1 MKDEVFEREIESMNK
16 VNTFD
21 FLKFIKSFVG
31 YWPYFLISLIIALFA
46 GFLYLRYAPI
56 VYTSVTRVKV
66 IDDSSETDIAKDPM
80 DIVWSDSKINM
91 DNEIAVIQSYRLLS
105 QVVDS
110 LDLNI
115 AYYYMGSIK
124 TSEIWEV
131 PFKVQEQI
139 KLDSITSPLSFYVE
153 LEVSGFKITDQDEL
167 TYEVPYFDEDSIN
180 RSLPFKINLT
190 EEIKVNDYK
199 NKKYLVMIYPFK
211 ESVSNLTNSLFIQTL
226 NKKSEILELYM
237 FGENPLKSETVLN
250 KIVEVFNADGVKD
263 RQQVSKR
270 TLKFIDERFAYLT
283 QELDSIEGGKQNFK
297 TQNNLSYIEAD
308 AGSSLNRKAVTED
321 EVNTLETQISLTR
334 SFKRTVERQDQ
345 YMLLPVNIGLENG
358 SLNALVANYN
368 EMALEREKLL
378 VSVGESHPTLVNISS
393 QLDRAKLNIL
403 KTVKVNESQLQT
415 SLFRLNQEKDKA
427 SSIFSELPEKE
438 KRLRA
443 IERQQSIKENLFL
456 LLLQKREEAAISLA
470 ITAPSVKIVD
480 YGLTDAKP
488 ISPKKM
494 MIMGVAGLVGLLL
507 PFLFFY
513 IKWSMDNSIHD
524 SSDFNNSS
532 TKIPLLAEIPH
543 FKDER
548 VLVDIN
554 DRSVLGESF
563 RILANNIKYM
573 LPKNKSLSEQVIYV
587 TSADMGEG
595 KSLIAHNLAVAFTS
609 MNKKVLLVGADLR
622 SPQLH
627 TFFFKGRSTLGLT
640 DYLQNSSLD
649 LNDVIFYGLENS
661 DALSVCLSGNIPHN
675 APQLLANQNF
685 ESFITLVKAK
695 FDIVIV
701 DTAPT
706 EPVIDTFLISDC
718 ADVTLYV
725 ARAGYTDKKVLET
738 SNNLRNQ
745 NKLENMAYVLNDVH
759 AINTK
764 SYRYG
769 YGDI

>member
-1 MKDEVFEREIESMNK
+1 MKDEIFEAEINNMDKGSSLDIIK
-16 VNTFD
+16 
-21 FLKFIKSFVG
+21 FLRSVIR
-31 YWPYFLISLIIALFA
+31 YWSYFLISLIIALIA
-46 GFLYLRYAPI
+46 GYLYLRYAPI
-56 VYTSVTRVKV
+56 VYTSVTKIKI
-66 IDDSSETDIAKDPM
+66 IDDSSETDIAKDPLSL
-80 DIVWSDSKINM
+80 VWSDSKINM

-110 LDLNI
+110 LDLNV
-115 AYYYMGSIK
+115 AYYYKGSIK
-124 TSEIWEV
+124 SAEIWDA
-131 PFKVQEQI
+131 PFIVNQI
-139 KLDSITSPLSFYVE
+139 IDIDSISRPLSFKIE
-153 LEVSGFKITDQDEL
+153 LEVSGFKITDEDNE
-167 TYEVPYFDEDSIN
+167 TYEIPYFTEHSLN
-180 RSLPFKINLT
+180 TTLPFTIELAEETKVT
-190 EEIKVNDYK
+190 EFKHKE
-199 NKKYLVMIYPFK
+199 YLVMLYPFK
-211 ESVSNLTNSLFIQTL
+211 ETVENLTKSLFIQTL
-226 NKKSEILELYM
+226 NKKSEILEIYL
-237 FGENPLKSETVLN
+237 FGESPLKSETVLN
-250 KIVEVFNADGVKD
+250 KIVEAFNYDGIKD
-263 RQQVSKR
+263 RQLVSKR
-270 TLKFIDERFAYLT
+270 TLEFIDERFGYLT
-283 QELDSIEGGKQNFK
+283 QELDSIEGGKQSFK
-297 TQNNLSYIEAD
+297 IQNNLSYIQED
-308 AGSSLNRKAVTED
+308 AGNSLTRKSETETD
-321 EVNTLETQISLTR
+321 VNNLETQISLAKVLEQTI
-334 SFKRTVERQDQ
+334 VRQAE

-358 SLNALVANYN
+358 SLNALVENYN
-368 EMALEREKLL
+368 EMALERERLL
-378 VSVGESHPTLVNISS
+378 ASVGESHPTLVAISS
-393 QLDRAKLNIL
+393 QLERAKVNIL
-403 KTVKVNESQLQT
+403 KTVSVYEKQLQT
-415 SLFRLNQEKDKA
+415 SLGRLNQEKNKA
-427 SSIFSELPEKE
+427 NSIFSELPEKE

>member
-1 MKDEVFEREIESMNK
+1 MKDEVFEREINK
-16 VNTFD
+16 MSKDHSFD
-21 FLKFIKSFVG
+21 FMKFIKSLLS
-31 YWPYFLISLIIALFA
+31 YWSYFLISLIIALLIGLF
-46 GFLYLRYAPI
+46 YLRYAPV
-56 VYTSVTRVKV
+56 VYTSVTRVKI
-66 IDDSSETDIAKDPM
+66 IDNSSETDIAKDPM

-91 DNEIAVIQSYRLLS
+91 DNEIAVLQSYRLLS

-115 AYYYMGSIK
+115 AYYYVGNIM
-124 TSEIWEV
+124 TSEKWEM
-131 PFKVQEQI
+131 PFKVQEKI
-139 KLDSITSPLSFYVE
+139 NLDSILSPMSFYVE
-153 LEVSGFKITDQDEL
+153 LEVSGFKITDEDDL
-167 TYEVPYFDEDSIN
+167 KYEVPYFNDNSSIG
-180 RSLPFKINLT
+180 SLPFDISLSEEVKINDF
-190 EEIKVNDYK
+190 KG
-199 NKKYLVMIYPFK
+199 KKYLVMIYPFK
-211 ESVSNLTNSLFIQTL
+211 EAVTNLGKSLFIQTL
-226 NKKSEILELYM
+226 NKKSEILEIYM

-250 KIVEVFNADGVKD
+250 KIVEVFNADGVID

-270 TLKFIDERFAYLT
+270 TLEFIDERFAYLT
-283 QELDSIEGGKQNFK
+283 QELDSIEGGKQSFK
-297 TQNNLSYIEAD
+297 IQNNLSYIEAD
-308 AGSSLNRKAVTED
+308 AGSSLNRKAETED
-321 EVNTLETQISLTR
+321 EVNSLETQISLTKGL
-334 SFKRTVERQDQ
+334 KRTVEKQGQ

-358 SLNALVANYN
+358 SLNALVSNYN

-378 VSVGESHPTLVNISS
+378 ASVGESHPTLVNISS

-415 SLFRLNQEKDKA
+415 SLYRLKQEKERA

-480 YGLTDAKP
+480 YGLTDVKP
-488 ISPKKM
+488 ISPKRM
-494 MIMGVAGLVGLLL
+494 VVMGISGLLGLFL
-507 PFLFFY
+507 PFMFFY
-513 IKWSMDNSIHD
+513 IKWSLDNSIQD
-524 SSDFNNSS
+524 RSDFNSS
-532 TKIPLLAEIPH
+532 SVKIPLLAEIPH
-543 FKDER
+543 FNGDR
-548 VLVDIN
+548 VFTDVN

-573 LPKNKSLSEQVIYV
+573 LPKNKSLSKQVILV

-627 TFFFKGRSTLGLT
+627 SFFLKGRNTLGLT
-640 DYLQNSSLD
+640 DYLQNPSLD
-649 LNDVIFYGLENS
+649 LNDIIFSGLENS
-661 DALSVCLSGNIPHN
+661 DALSVCLSGNLPHN
-675 APQLLANQNF
+675 APQLLANENF
-685 ESFITLVKAK
+685 ENFITLVKSK
-695 FDIVIV
+695 FDIIII

-706 EPVIDTFLISDC
+706 EPVIDTFLISNC

-725 ARAGYTDKKVLET
+725 TRAGYTDKRILET
-738 SNNLRNQ
+738 SNNLKTQ
-745 NKLENMAYVLNDVH
+745 GKLENVAYLLNDVQG
-759 AINTK
+759 INIK

-769 YGDI
+769 YGEM